1 MMSMCCSARVVL
13 AACAII
19 GAASHAH
26 AIGRV
31 IAVGDEWIVSNDAF
45 TLDPVNTSSFVVNT
59 ANYFTGGGPG
69 NFLVYTGQS
78 QFSGSSFLNTMTT
91 AGHTITVNPALPLT
105 LANMLAYDGVF
116 LSGTNGSGSGDISI
130 WASYVANGGGV
141 FVAGGT
147 GTFGNAA
154 AEAAAWNPLLNLFG
168 LAFGNQ
174 YVPVPALINAP
185 LIAGSHPLQSGMTQ
199 VVWGYGQEVIDLD
212 AIPNN
217 ANAIAMH
224 ADFSG
229 WQGSSNYGI
238 VGTYNVPAP
247 AGVALLGAAML
258 GALRRRR

>member
-1 MMSMCCSARVVL
+1 MKSMSSAACLTV

-31 IAVGDEWIVSNDAF
+31 IAVGDEWIVSNNAF
-45 TLDPVNTSSFVVNT
+45 TLDPVNTSAFVVNT

-69 NFLVYTGQS
+69 NFLVYTNQS

-91 AGHTITVNPALPLT
+91 AGHTITVNPAMPLT
-105 LANMLAYDGVF
+105 LANMLAFDGVF
-116 LSGTNGSGSGDISI
+116 LSGGIGSGGANASL
-130 WASYVANGGGV
+130 WASYVANGGGL
-141 FVAGGT
+141 FVAAGT
-147 GTFGNAA
+147 GVFGSAP

-174 YVPVPALINAP
+174 FVPAPSLIDAP
-185 LIAGSHPLQSGMTQ
+185 LVAGSHPLQSGMTQ

-217 ANAIAMH
+217 VNTVAMH
-224 ADFSG
+224 ADFSA
-229 WQGSSNYGI
+229 WQGSSHYGV